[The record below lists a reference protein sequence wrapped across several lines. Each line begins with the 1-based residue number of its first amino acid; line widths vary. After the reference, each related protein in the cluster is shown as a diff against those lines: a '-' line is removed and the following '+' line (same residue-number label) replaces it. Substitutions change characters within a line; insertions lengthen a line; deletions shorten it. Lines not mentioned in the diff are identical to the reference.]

1 MLPSSDP
8 GGVAYVSRGVAS
20 KPQRD
25 TFYRKLNEMDDA
37 PGSEQAFLMNTDAPW
52 VVWKDGRTP
61 LSETRSVGDMVRE
74 FNVTFGHPVRDTPQV
89 IDSAESGEVM
99 SWAFFGG
106 VEGDW
111 SELEELTAALEEND
125 LVQIAD
131 ACGDIVWLVYVLA
144 QRHGIDLDAVL
155 REIYKSNMSKL
166 GPDGKP
172 VFYPGTNKI
181 GKGPFYREPDI
192 AEVLGFDDVAD
203 DEIVEETA

>member
-37 PGSEQAFLMNTDAPW
+37 PGSEQTFLRNTI
-52 VVWKDGRTP
+52 VETP
-61 LSETRSVGDMVRE
+61 VPETRSVGDMVRE

-89 IDSAESGEVM
+89 IDFAEADEVMTWAFYGSAE
-99 SWAFFGG
+99 
-106 VEGDW
+106 DH
-111 SELEELTAALEEND
+111 SELHELVVALAEND

>member
-8 GGVAYVSRGVAS
+8 GGVAYVSRGVAG

-37 PGSEQAFLMNTDAPW
+37 PGSEQTFLRNTI
-52 VVWKDGRTP
+52 VETP

-74 FNVTFGHPVRDTPQV
+74 FNVTFGHPVRDTPQI

-181 GKGPFYREPDI
+181 GKGPFYRPPTVGI
-192 AEVLGFDDVAD
+192 AEVLGLHQDTLVE
-203 DEIVEETA
+203 DEEESA

>member
-37 PGSEQAFLMNTDAPW
+37 PGSEQTFLRNTIVETPLSE
-52 VVWKDGRTP
+52 TP

-181 GKGPFYREPDI
+181 GKGPFYRPPTDGI
-192 AEVLGFDDVAD
+192 AEVLGLVVPAD
-203 DEIVEETA
+203 EDEEESA